1 MGASTL
7 NQREISALL
16 DDSIHANLLANTRD
30 PVHKA
35 RLLCL
40 GREGASDW
48 LGAAPS
54 HALGLHL
61 TAEEFVYA
69 ARRRLGLPVYS
80 REGQCPAGKC
90 NNRADTMGIHSLN
103 CSLGSDRIACHHH
116 LRNAIFDAAQMAA
129 LAPLKEPLDLIS
141 GHGGIR
147 PADVFIPQWTNGK
160 GTCLDITV
168 TNPLQDA
175 TYVQCAE
182 AGDYVVNKAYKDKVK
197 KFEALCTS
205 EGLAFFPLAVDT
217 YGSWH
222 KQSLAVISKLGT
234 QQARHLDK
242 EPGEQIRFL
251 RQRLGISLGKDCSQM
266 LAARVLVHAPAF
278 VDGAEDFG

>member
-1 MGASTL
+1 
-7 NQREISALL
+7 
-16 DDSIHANLLANTRD
+16 
-30 PVHKA
+30 
-35 RLLCL
+35 
-40 GREGASDW
+40 
-48 LGAAPS
+48 
-54 HALGLHL
+54 
-61 TAEEFVYA
+61 
-69 ARRRLGLPVYS
+69 
-80 REGQCPAGKC
+80 
-90 NNRADTMGIHSLN
+90 
-103 CSLGSDRIACHHH
+103 
-116 LRNAIFDAAQMAA
+116 MAA
-129 LAPLKEPLDLIS
+129 LVPLKEPMNLIS

-175 TYVQCAE
+175 TIAQCAE
-182 AGDYVVNKAYKDKVK
+182 AGDYVVNKAFNDKVK

-205 EGLAFFPLAVDT
+205 KGLAFFPLAVNT
-217 YGSWH
+217 FGSWH

-251 RQRLGISLGKDCSQM
+251 RQRLGISLAKDCSQM
-266 LAARVLVHAPAF
+266 LAARVPVHAPAF